1 MDFSSYGVGI
11 DTILLGLILFF
22 LVKHFSDAGER
33 VERLL
38 STIEVRL
45 RSLEGMDSK
54 LGSIKWNTRDKDNP
68 HANY

>member
-22 LVKHFSDAGER
+22 LVKHFTDKGER
-33 VERLL
+33 VESLL

-45 RSLEGMDSK
+45 RPLESMNEK
-54 LGSIKWNTRDKDNP
+54 LGTISWHTRDKDNP
-68 HANY
+68 EN